1 MSGLSGVGVFWA
13 FSSFLGSIAASVG
26 FYLPYWLSGYMANDI
41 ATPVHF
47 GVFRRCNYP
56 SLDENGQI
64 KIIMECGRYTTF
76 ADIPS
81 TSWQIATLTIGV
93 GCGLSFLVS
102 VTAMFGL
109 CVKGVVIPTVARTAG
124 IIQMCSGL
132 LMGAGIGMYPN
143 GWDSPEVQQACGY
156 TSKAYDM
163 GICSL
168 SWCFYMT
175 SAGAGITLMCTVLA
189 FHAPKR
195 KQVIAAYRL

>member
-124 IIQMCSGL
+124 IIQMCSGMVWFL
-132 LMGAGIGMYPN
+132 PFFTLNLNPVELQWLEHWWLVYHGCF
-143 GWDSPEVQQACGY
+143 ELVLE
-156 TSKAYDM
+156 
-163 GICSL
+163 SL
-168 SWCFYMT
+168 WKN
-175 SAGAGITLMCTVLA
+175 
-189 FHAPKR
+189 P
-195 KQVIAAYRL
+195 IAADLE